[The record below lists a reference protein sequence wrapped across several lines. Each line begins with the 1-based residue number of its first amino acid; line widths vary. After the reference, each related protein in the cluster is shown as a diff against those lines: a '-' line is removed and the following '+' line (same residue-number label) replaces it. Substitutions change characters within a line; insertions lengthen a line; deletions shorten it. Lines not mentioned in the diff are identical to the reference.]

1 MIQYD
6 HGIILYSKAGRKT
19 TPNQRAGRKAPE
31 DRHAMQEE
39 TDSRASKA
47 LRYHLQHCSNSLSRP
62 PKSGQVLFRG
72 GGKRGF

>member
-31 DRHAMQEE
+31 DRRAMQEE
-39 TDSRASKA
+39 TDSRVRKA
-47 LRYHLQHCSNSLSRP
+47 FRYHL
-62 PKSGQVLFRG
+62 
-72 GGKRGF
+72 